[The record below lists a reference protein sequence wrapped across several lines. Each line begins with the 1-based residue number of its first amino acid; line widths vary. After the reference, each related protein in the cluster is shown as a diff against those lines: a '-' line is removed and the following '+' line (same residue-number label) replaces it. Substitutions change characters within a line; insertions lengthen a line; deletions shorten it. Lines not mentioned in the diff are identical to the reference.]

1 MALVIRDASNTP
13 VRAIFVEIADL
24 KRLFYRE
31 LRQDLSYATL
41 KRLVLREALG
51 VKLDARNFAHLV
63 RRCDP
68 NATGCISYGDFVRHV
83 RAEEHIARGLP
94 KPDKSPHIHPG
105 FSRQRLR
112 RELDAVV
119 PREQVVEEAPPPTKR
134 RGLLRHEIT
143 QLRGAGIL
151 LTEGQLQH
159 TRRTVAM
166 DSWLDPKDRQSP
178 AQLASLTKC

>member
-1 MALVIRDASNTP
+1 MALVIRDASGTP
-13 VRAIFVEIADL
+13 VRAIAVDIAGL

-41 KRLVLREALG
+41 KRLVLRDTLG
-51 VKLDARNFAHLV
+51 VKLDAKNFAHLV

-83 RAEEHIARGLP
+83 RAEEHVAIP
-94 KPDKSPHIHPG
+94 KPAKSQHIHPG
-105 FSRQRLR
+105 ISRQRLR
-112 RELDAVV
+112 RELATVV
-119 PREQVVEEAPPPTKR
+119 APREEVVEEPPPTKR

-178 AQLASLTKC
+178 AQLASLTKCC